1 VPEPLRFALVSR
13 GDPISGRLWIG
24 PAEAARPLVLV
35 TPALGSSTDA
45 PEVAALCRALAAAG
59 LAAAALDLPLQ
70 GERASR
76 KLSARLLACT
86 HGERSD
92 SDQRLWNAFLQ
103 QAALD
108 LAAAAGELASRVALD
123 LAATAGE
130 LASRAALDA
139 RQLGCIAFDPGGE
152 AALEWAAREPRVRA
166 LRRITGNVAIGE
178 VVAFVRERLRE

>member
-1 VPEPLRFALVSR
+1 MPEPLRFALVSR
-13 GDPISGRLWIG
+13 GDPVSGLLWIG

-76 KLSARLLACT
+76 KLSARLLDCARREKSAT
-86 HGERSD
+86 
-92 SDQRLWNAFLQ
+92 DQRLWHAFLR

-108 LAAAAGELASRVALD
+108 LAAAAGELASH
-123 LAATAGE
+123 AT
-130 LASRAALDA
+130 LDA
-139 RQLGCIAFDPGGE
+139 RQLGCVAFDPGGE
-152 AALEWAAREPRVRA
+152 AALEWAAREPRMRA
-166 LRRITGNVAIGE
+166 LRRIAGNVATAE
-178 VVAFVRERLRE
+178 VVSFVRERLRT